1 MSYPTSVSVL
11 YIYCS
16 GQHKTSV
23 DQKLGVSKWE
33 EDWLQ
38 LFVLI
43 GDNALIWEANS
54 EDDDCVYLK
63 QNLGEDYFNWYCY
76 SI

>member
-1 MSYPTSVSVL
+1 MSYFEAYLTLVFVF

-16 GQHKTSV
+16 GQHRTSV
-23 DQKLGVSKWE
+23 DWMLRVSKRE
-33 EDWLQ
+33 EDWLH

-43 GDNALIWEANS
+43 GDNSLIWEANL

-63 QNLGEDYFNWYCY
+63 
-76 SI
+76 